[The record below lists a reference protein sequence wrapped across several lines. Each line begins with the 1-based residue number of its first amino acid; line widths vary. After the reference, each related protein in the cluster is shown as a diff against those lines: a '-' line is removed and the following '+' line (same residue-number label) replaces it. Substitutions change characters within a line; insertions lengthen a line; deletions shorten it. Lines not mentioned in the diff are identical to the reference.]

1 MNEEEW
7 KSKLNEFV
15 ELKEDINN
23 ETDLANFMTS

>member
-7 KSKLNEFV
+7 QSKLNEFV
-15 ELKEDINN
+15 ELKEGINN